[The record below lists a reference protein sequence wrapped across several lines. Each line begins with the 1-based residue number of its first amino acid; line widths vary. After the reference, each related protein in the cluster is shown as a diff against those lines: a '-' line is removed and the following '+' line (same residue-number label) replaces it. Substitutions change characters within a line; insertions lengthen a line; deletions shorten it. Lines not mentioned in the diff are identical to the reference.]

1 MLQLKTVKVA
11 QMAQQQSA
19 ERAGDVNLANWTQWQ
34 STVVALLRADVI
46 VVLHSI
52 EVEEVDWDAWRGLYT
67 EGRSPRSAIERAL
80 ARDF

>member
-19 ERAGDVNLANWTQWQ
+19 ERADDVSLVKWVQWQ
-34 STVVALLRADVI
+34 RTVVALLRADVI
-46 VVLHSI
+46 GVLHSI

-67 EGRSPRSAIERAL
+67 EGRSPRSAVERAL
-80 ARDF
+80 TRDF